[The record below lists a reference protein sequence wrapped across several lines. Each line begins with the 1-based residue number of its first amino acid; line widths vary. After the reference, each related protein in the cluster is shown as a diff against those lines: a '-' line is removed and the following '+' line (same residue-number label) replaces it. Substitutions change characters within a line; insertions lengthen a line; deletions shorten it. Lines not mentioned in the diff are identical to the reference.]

1 MLILIGIIIGLIL
14 IVYLIVSIFQ
24 LIELSDNILTGKN
37 QNDKSKFVKTLV
49 KISII
54 FSIEIYIE
62 IERGY
67 FPSTFSSLAFL
78 VWGSILIITPFILLD
93 KFNKKI
99 KKIIKRIKKK

>member
-1 MLILIGIIIGLIL
+1 VLILIGIIIGLIL

-54 FSIEIYIE
+54 FSIGIYIE
-62 IERGY
+62 VERGY
-67 FPSTFSSLAFL
+67 FPSTLSNLAFL
-78 VWGSILIITPFILLD
+78 VWGSIIIITPCILLD